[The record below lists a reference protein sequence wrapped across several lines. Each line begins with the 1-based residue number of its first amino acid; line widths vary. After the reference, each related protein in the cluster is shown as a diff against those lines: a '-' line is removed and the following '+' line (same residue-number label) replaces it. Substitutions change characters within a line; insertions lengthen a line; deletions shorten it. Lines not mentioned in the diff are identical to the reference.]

1 MKFDS
6 IADCFE
12 YLRTSGSYNEA
23 ISDAWAASRQSR
35 GELEWFLDSQLFMR
49 EDDETCPF
57 DNEEDKAYRD
67 TLLRVE
73 AILVENGLIYL
84 CDKALEMRA

>member
-12 YLRTSGSYNEA
+12 YLRTSGSYSEA
-23 ISDAWAASRQSR
+23 ISDAWAASRQSVQC
-35 GELEWFLDSQLFMR
+35 LESFFDSQLFMG
-49 EDDETCPF
+49 EEYVF

-67 TLLRVE
+67 CLLRVE
-73 AILVENGLIYL
+73 AILVENGLIY
-84 CDKALEMRA
+84 CENN